1 MLTHTDIAEHGERHV
16 QDWLEEQGYQCT
28 HNHAHHGQCDIEAR
42 SEENDMVVHVVAA
55 LDPNP
60 IPDLSTSDRARVVSR
75 AMNLGVDAW
84 SAKVL
89 IDAGGQIIG
98 EIQWE
103 QLNH

>member
-16 QDWLEEQGYQCT
+16 QNWLEEQGYQCV

-42 SEENDMVVHVVAA
+42 GEENDMVVHVVAA
-55 LDPNP
+55 MDPNP
-60 IPDLSTSDRARVVSR
+60 IPELTTYDIGRVVSR
-75 AMNLGVDAW
+75 AMSLGIDAW

-89 IDAGGQIIG
+89 IDGSGELIG